1 MAYVKV
7 ETAKCI
13 NIYMPM
19 KAVPLKFSLF
29 RIYIRV
35 GLRDMIGAL
44 CSLLGAYGLITTYEP
59 RDYQK
64 FWGLL

>member
-7 ETAKCI
+7 DTESS

-19 KAVPLKFSLF
+19 KAVPLECTLF

-35 GLRDMIGAL
+35 GPQDMIGAL
-44 CSLLGAYGLITTYEP
+44 YPLLGA
-59 RDYQK
+59 
-64 FWGLL
+64 